1 MRLQSSSRGNL
12 PAAKVKTLKMTII
25 IGAAFIVCSLPY
37 HVLEM
42 LYSFSDHGRVSG
54 SVAAVLGG
62 MAVANSAI
70 NPYIFMLFNAS
81 ASDAWMCRRFTKDRH
96 RDSTMSMRTEFTS
109 TGSARWMS
117 RRRTTAPTFN
127 FKLVTLEAE
136 N

>member
-12 PAAKVKTLKMTII
+12 PAAKVKTLKMTIV
-25 IGAAFIVCSLPY
+25 IGAAFIACSLPY

-42 LYSFSDHGRVSG
+42 LYSFSEHGRVSG
-54 SVAAVLGG
+54 RVAAVFGA

-81 ASDAWMCRRFTKDRH
+81 ASDAWRCRRFAKD

-109 TGSARWMS
+109 TGSSRGWMS
-117 RRRTTAPTFN
+117 RRHF
-127 FKLVTLEAE
+127 TLSLSKFRSVSVDAE
-136 N
+136 D